1 MERRYD
7 IDWLRVIAIGFLLI
21 YHIGIAFQPWG
32 MMIGFIQS
40 DEPLQE
46 TWSFLAL
53 LNIWRIPFLFF
64 VSGMGVAF
72 ALRKRKLKE
81 LFLERSKRILIPFV
95 FGVLC
100 ISPVHIY
107 LFQRYYELPVSY
119 IPNAGHLWFLGN
131 IFTYVL
137 LLLPVFYLVQKEGA
151 FSKKLK
157 SVFGSPFGLLLV
169 IGALISEVMIVKPG
183 IFELYA
189 QTWHGY
195 FLGFLAFFF
204 GYCFIVAGDRFW
216 NMLTTWRFV
225 FLVGAIALYITRL
238 LYFNLKAA
246 DPLMSLESN
255 LWVFTLLAFG
265 KRYLNK
271 PSKTLSYLSRGA
283 YPIYIVHMIFLY
295 WASAIFFKT
304 DLQVTF
310 QLALTILFTFGGCF
324 ITYEVIRRV
333 KYVRLLFGLKA

>member
-1 MERRYD
+1 MDRRYD

-46 TWSFLAL
+46 TWPFLAL

-72 ALRKRKLKE
+72 SLRKRSLKD

-95 FGVLC
+95 FGFAC
-100 ISPVHIY
+100 ITPIHIY
-107 LFQRYYELPVSY
+107 LFQEYYELPAQY

-131 IFTYVL
+131 IFTYVI
-137 LLLPVFYLVQKEGA
+137 LLLPVFYLVQNGSA
-151 FSKKLK
+151 FGKKLK
-157 SVFGSPFGLLLV
+157 AVFSSPLGLLIV
-169 IGALISEVMIVKPG
+169 IGALIAEVMIVKPG

-204 GYCFIVAGDRFW
+204 GYCFIISGDRFW

-225 FLVGAIALYITRL
+225 FLAGAVALYVTRL
-238 LYFNLKAA
+238 LYYNFKAV

-255 LWVFTLLAFG
+255 LWIFSLLAFG
-265 KRYLNK
+265 KMYLNK
-271 PSKTLSYLSRGA
+271 SNRVLSYLSKGA
-283 YPIYIVHMIFLY
+283 YPIYILHMIFLY
-295 WASAIFFKT
+295 WGSIVLFKT
-304 DLQVTF
+304 SMATELQLVS
-310 QLALTILFTFGGCF
+310 LVLFTFAGCF
-324 ITYEVIRRV
+324 ASYEIIRRMR
-333 KYVRLLFGLKA
+333 YVRMFFGLK